1 MLSMM
6 ARIRSRQ
13 QRFGVVG
20 VFTCVCLFGPFP
32 VGHGQANSASQD
44 ADHVGQLTGELS
56 DSNPQVRL
64 DAIRELRDIQDP
76 RTVEPLIAALKDKDW
91 RVRQNA
97 ATALG
102 RSNDPRAVDPL
113 AAVSLA
119 DPNLFVRQDATKA
132 LSDIKAT
139 LASSSDANPKDN
151 DDADALIQAAQN
163 DLLATLQDLLSKGV
177 DVNASSKDGITALVS
192 AAGAGHIEVVKAL
205 LAKGADLSAR
215 RNDGLSAL
223 MAAAL
228 NGHNDV
234 VQMLLANGANVN
246 AKMKN
251 GDTALIL
258 ASDLGQLDVVQ
269 TLLAKGANIDA
280 TGKDLRTALD
290 AARRG
295 GHDRVVI
302 ALLAKG
308 ADCAEDDPRPYTE
321 YPNGFVLPKCSKVD
335 FSSSDGPMDAYMG
348 GKAFYEVGGQ
358 ALPIMTIGGFKSGI
372 AQFNTYVSGTYIG
385 LANDPDLEFAWVSDN
400 FTILRTKDGRGI
412 LTLVVGKTEWLLPD
426 FDLSQ
431 ASTSKNYI
439 YRGRAIEYKPLGSR

>member
-1 MLSMM
+1 
-6 ARIRSRQ
+6 
-13 QRFGVVG
+13 VG

-32 VGHGQANSASQD
+32 VGHGQASSASQD
-44 ADHVGQLTGELS
+44 ADHVGQLIGELS

-64 DAIRELRDIQDP
+64 DAIRELRDIQDT
-76 RTVEPLIAALKDKDW
+76 RAVEPLIAALKDKDW

-113 AAVSLA
+113 TTLSLA
-119 DPNLFVRQDATKA
+119 DPNLFVRQDAIKA
-132 LSDIKAT
+132 LGDIKAA
-139 LASSSDANPKDN
+139 LASSSPVNPKDN
-151 DDADALIQAAQN
+151 DDASLLIQASQN
-163 DLLATLQDLLSKGV
+163 DPIATLQDLLSRGV
-177 DVNASSKDGITALVS
+177 DVNASSKDGMTALMW

-205 LAKGADLSAR
+205 LAKGADTSAR
-215 RNDGLSAL
+215 RNDGLTAL
-223 MAAAL
+223 MAASL

-234 VQMLLANGANVN
+234 VQTLLANGANVN

-251 GDTALIL
+251 GDTALIM
-258 ASDLGQLDVVQ
+258 ASDLGQLDVVE

-290 AARRG
+290 AARQG
-295 GHDRVVI
+295 GHDRVVM

-308 ADCAEDDPRPYTE
+308 ADCDEIGAPPYTE
-321 YPNGFVLPKCSKVD
+321 YPNGFVVPKCSKLD
-335 FSSSDGPMDAYMG
+335 FTSSDGPMEAYLG
-348 GKAFYEVGGQ
+348 GKAFYELGGQ
-358 ALPIMTIGGFKSGI
+358 ALPIMTIGGFQGGI
-372 AQFNTYVSGTYIG
+372 IKFNTYVSGYYIG
-385 LANDPDLEFAWVSDN
+385 LANDLEFAWVSGN
-400 FTILRTKDGRGI
+400 FTVHRTKEGRGI

-439 YRGRAIEYKPLGSR
+439 YTGRAIEYRPPSGN